1 MHFHS
6 RGDRS
11 TPLLA
16 PARFDAQ
23 AGECP
28 GAAAPLLVR
37 TQASPPACCPPM
49 AESFAR
55 FGHWFHSA
63 RHVHAGLRHAR
74 RAAASRVHTVRYATN
89 GAGLANDCPPPLP
102 TGREAARLRH
112 AGASDE
118 LRPAHAPGER
128 TYTRLPGAGT
138 GAGLPRI
145 LTLRTQRMR
154 SWACFVPDLAWAF
167 VSKRPQAVCSRSGW
181 GESSPAP
188 RAPVRSS
195 TTAELSR
202 LKGQIYPPSASRP
215 ENRRPKF
222 ALVSYAVQPRRSPA
236 AD

>member
-23 AGECP
+23 TGECP

-63 RHVHAGLRHAR
+63 RHKHAGLRHAR
-74 RAAASRVHTVRYATN
+74 LQRAVCTPCAMQPMAPQR
-89 GAGLANDCPPPLP
+89 ANDCPPPLS
-102 TGREAARLRH
+102 TARLRH

>member
-37 TQASPPACCPPM
+37 TQASPSACCPPM

-55 FGHWFHSA
+55 FGHWYHSA
-63 RHVHAGLRHAR
+63 RHVHAGLRHAH

-154 SWACFVPDLAWAF
+154 SWACFLPDLASAF
-167 VSKRPQAVCSRSGW
+167 F
-181 GESSPAP
+181 P
-188 RAPVRSS
+188 RD
-195 TTAELSR
+195 
-202 LKGQIYPPSASRP
+202 
-215 ENRRPKF
+215 RRPCAHEADGEK
-222 ALVSYAVQPRRSPA
+222 ALPLPVPQCARALPLSCRG
-236 AD
+236 